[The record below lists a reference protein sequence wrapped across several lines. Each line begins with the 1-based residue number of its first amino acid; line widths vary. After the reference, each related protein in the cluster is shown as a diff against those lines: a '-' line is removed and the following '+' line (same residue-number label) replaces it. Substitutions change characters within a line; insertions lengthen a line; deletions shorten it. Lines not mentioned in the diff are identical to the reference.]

1 MGRRSSDLAPVV
13 LVCHGFKMYVNDI
26 SCLQD
31 VLAAVQ
37 NTSPAGSLHGDS
49 SMSVTSVTSSTTG
62 SRSSGLSCRIEMFD
76 IFSDAGP
83 PCVKPTSM
91 SVDVSTQVEFTG
103 SCTHS
108 MSSCE
113 TQTGSVSCSDVGVG
127 TDMTGDMISGL
138 EHALN
143 KAAEKFVYFS
153 PVTDC
158 IVECN
163 ASPAD
168 LVKAYKE
175 RSARWA
181 DISEPESERCDSSTC
196 APQDAVCSPVGTS
209 EALSDVHLH
218 KKKRGNKKK

>member
-1 MGRRSSDLAPVV
+1 MARRSPIVIAFHSATI
-13 LVCHGFKMYVNDI
+13 YVNDM
-26 SCLQD
+26 SMLGQ
-31 VLAAVQ
+31 VLAHISSHSGKSSCSQV
-37 NTSPAGSLHGDS
+37 TGSGPGSVVDCRS
-49 SMSVTSVTSSTTG
+49 SASSTE
-62 SRSSGLSCRIEMFD
+62 LFD
-76 IFSDAGP
+76 IFSDSSSH
-83 PCVKPTSM
+83 KSDNL
-91 SVDVSTQVEFTG
+91 DVGQVNDMG
-103 SCTHS
+103 
-108 MSSCE
+108 
-113 TQTGSVSCSDVGVG
+113 TQTALSTPATRSVCSSEAQTVSVSCSEVGVG

-168 LVKAYKE
+168 LVKAYKD

-181 DISEPESERCDSSTC
+181 DIPEPESERCDSSTC